1 MRERGGHHG
10 NNNVANANRIAKDK
24 LIDTTVMVISGPFK
38 GQKGRVVH
46 MNGDTARLEMSIRAK
61 QVFEHRDN
69 LRECSAGTL
78 FQQPK
83 HDDHTGGNNNSYNT
97 GGATAYNGGQT
108 QYDAGGATA
117 HGGGMTAMYTYGG
130 GENVE
135 EDYDSYMRKLN
146 ENTTHTQK

>member
-1 MRERGGHHG
+1 M
-10 NNNVANANRIAKDK
+10 ANANRIAKDK
-24 LIDTTVMVISGPFK
+24 LIDKTVMVISGPFK

-61 QVFEHRDN
+61 QVFEHRNN

-78 FQQPK
+78 FQQPQ
-83 HDDHTGGNNNSYNT
+83 HDDHTAGNNNSYT

-117 HGGGMTAMYTYGG
+117 HGGATAMYTYGG

-135 EDYDSYMRKLN
+135 EDYESYMRKQYN
-146 ENTTHTQK
+146 ENKDKETQK

>member
-1 MRERGGHHG
+1 
-10 NNNVANANRIAKDK
+10 VANANRIAKDK
-24 LIDTTVMVISGPFK
+24 LIDKTVMVISGPFK

-69 LRECSAGTL
+69 LKECPAGTL
-78 FQQPK
+78 FQPPK
-83 HDDHTGGNNNSYNT
+83 HDDHTAGNNNSYNT

-117 HGGGMTAMYTYGG
+117 HGGGMTALYTYGG

-135 EDYDSYMRKLN
+135 EDYDSYIKNMRKLN
-146 ENTTHTQK
+146 ETQK